1 VAVATLPKGSDQ
13 EIEVPLDAVDTL
25 LTAFLG
31 LLDIYQKAH
40 ALVQKSANRGY
51 LAVVLLKT
59 LPGRHK
65 SLCQSGA

>member
-1 VAVATLPKGSDQ
+1 MRSIRCSP
-13 EIEVPLDAVDTL
+13 
-25 LTAFLG
+25 AFLG